1 VELNRWFDRQSL
13 QLEIV
18 LNLAAVMS
26 AGLATVAVV
35 CVGLSVRTVELE
47 TVDRL
52 RLEARHI
59 RRVSLG
65 ERTRLTDLAAFART
79 VDPALGAGTWRV
91 VDRAGGAVWRGGPG
105 GSFDGVGAMVDEA
118 WIRGEAV
125 RGGLVERSDLSLV
138 LPIRTGRGEEGA
150 LVATVPIG
158 DLWLR
163 VRPLVAA
170 AAWVLGITA
179 FVFVGFGAW
188 LLRRRIVFPIR
199 EIARASAAIAEG
211 RFSTRVETNGSSE
224 LLELGEH
231 FNHMAGS
238 LERERGA
245 LVEAERSLARGERL
259 ASVGRLAAGVA
270 HEVGNPVS
278 AILGFTEVGLADPG
292 TSPRT
297 REALEGL
304 RTEATRIRALLREL
318 LDLSRAEEVRPKI
331 HDVEGLVR
339 PVVGRLGLRSWAG
352 DIEIELVIPDDLPAV
367 RTDGGRVEQILLNLL
382 ENGIQAAKPGPS
394 PRLEIQARCEPDAF
408 GTPGRRRG
416 DPRSA
421 MGVALDVIDNGPGIA
436 PEDLSRV
443 FDPFFTTK
451 EPGAGTGLGL
461 WNAHRL
467 AELLGARIE
476 VESEPGRTR
485 FSLLL
490 PTADT
495 GDHDAGTSPPDRG

>member
-1 VELNRWFDRQSL
+1 LRRWFDRQGL

-26 AGLATVAVV
+26 AGLTTVVVV
-35 CVGLSVRTVELE
+35 CVGLSVRTVEQE

-59 RRVSLG
+59 GRVALVEG
-65 ERTRLTDLAAFART
+65 TRLSDLAAFART
-79 VDPALGAGTWRV
+79 VDPVLGAGTWRV
-91 VDRAGGAVWRGGPG
+91 VDRAGGAVWRGAAG
-105 GSFDGVGAMVDEA
+105 GSSEEVAQMVEEA
-118 WIRGEAV
+118 WARGEAV
-125 RGGLVERSDLSLV
+125 RGGLVARSDLDLV
-138 LPIRTGRGEEGA
+138 LPIRTLRGEEGA

-163 VRPLVAA
+163 VRSLVAA
-170 AAWVLGITA
+170 VAWVLGITA

-188 LLRRRIVFPIR
+188 LLRRRIVSPIR
-199 EIARASAAIAEG
+199 EIARASAAIADG
-211 RFSTRVETNGSSE
+211 RLSTRVDTNGSSE
-224 LLELGEH
+224 LIELGEH
-231 FNHMAGS
+231 FNHMAVS

-245 LVEAERSLARGERL
+245 LVAAERSLARGERL

-278 AILGFTEVGLADPG
+278 AILGFTEVALGDPG

-297 REALEGL
+297 REALQGI
-304 RTEATRIRALLREL
+304 RAEATRIRALLREL
-318 LDLSRAEEVRPKI
+318 LDLSRADEVCPEV
-331 HDVEGLVR
+331 HDVAELVR
-339 PVVGRLGLRSWAG
+339 PVVRRLGLRPSG
-352 DIEIELVIPDDLPAV
+352 EDVEIELVIPDDLPAV

-382 ENGIQAAKPGPS
+382 ENGMQAAKPGGS
-394 PRLEIQARCEPDAF
+394 PRVEVRARSDPD
-408 GTPGRRRG
+408 GLGPPGRRRG
-416 DPRSA
+416 DARSCA
-421 MGVALDVIDNGPGIA
+421 AVALEVIDNGPGIS
-436 PEDLSRV
+436 PEDLPRV

-451 EPGAGTGLGL
+451 DPGAGTGLGL

-467 AELLGARIE
+467 AELLGGRIE

-495 GDHDAGTSPPDRG
+495 GDHDGTSPPDRG